1 MSYHLAAPRSRS
13 LADSI
18 HPLYSL
24 QPLPT
29 QPQHALPV
37 LAQAPE
43 KKPMDPE
50 LRKFLI
56 GIGVVVA
63 IALVMYLIEQHGSP
77 PRKMT
82 KNRRRS
88 TAKKMS
94 TGELAKNLYS
104 RLERRGGVADTTM
117 RSLRTLSQKA

>member
-1 MSYHLAAPRSRS
+1 
-13 LADSI
+13 
-18 HPLYSL
+18 
-24 QPLPT
+24 
-29 QPQHALPV
+29 
-37 LAQAPE
+37 
-43 KKPMDPE
+43 MDPE

>member
-1 MSYHLAAPRSRS
+1 MSYHLVAPRS

-29 QPQHALPV
+29 QPQPQPLPV

-50 LRKFLI
+50 LKKFLI
-56 GIGVVVA
+56 GVGVVIA
-63 IALVMYLIEQHGSP
+63 IALVMYLIEQYSSSP
-77 PRKMT
+77 KKVT

-117 RSLRTLSQKA
+117 RSLRNLSRNA